1 MPKKESKEMT
11 KPEESR
17 FLPTFEDA
25 EKWFEDAFRRPFS
38 LLSRRRWPQIS
49 AAIMEEVMPTVDIF
63 DEGDNLVVK
72 AELPGI
78 KKEDIDISITDHT
91 VKITGEK
98 KREEKVEKKD
108 YYWEERSYGSFTRSF
123 QVPAEVQT
131 DKVKANFKDGVLEI
145 RMPKTPEAK
154 AKEKKVAIT

>member
-25 EKWFEDAFRRPFS
+25 EKWFEDAFRRPIS
-38 LLSRRRWPQIS
+38 LLSRRRWPQVS
-49 AAIMEEVMPTVDIF
+49 AALMEEVMPTVDIF
-63 DEGDNLVVK
+63 DDGDDLVVK

-78 KKEDIDISITDHT
+78 KKNDIDVSITDHT

-131 DKVKANFKDGVLEI
+131 DKVKANFRDGVLEI

-154 AKEKKVAIT
+154 AKEKKVAVT